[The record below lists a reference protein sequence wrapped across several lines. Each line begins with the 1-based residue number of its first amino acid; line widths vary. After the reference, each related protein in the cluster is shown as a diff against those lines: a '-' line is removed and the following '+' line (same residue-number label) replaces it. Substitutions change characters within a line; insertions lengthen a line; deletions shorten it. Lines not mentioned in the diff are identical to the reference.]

1 VEHRTSIPEEDFQEC
16 FEAWK
21 KGLYKFVTEKG
32 DYCEGKKLEFCSS
45 SVAKLLRRWV
55 HLLLAILRI
64 LKSVLYK
71 EDTVI

>member
-1 VEHRTSIPEEDFQEC
+1 M
-16 FEAWK
+16 
-21 KGLYKFVTEKG
+21 YKFVTEKG